1 MHILFISQYFPP
13 EVNAP
18 AARTSEHVRV
28 WVQDRY
34 RVTVLTAFP
43 HHPTGIVRRGYRHRA
58 LMRER
63 YEGAQVVRT
72 FVYATAN
79 RGFLKRVLSYLSF
92 MASACLLGPFC
103 VRKPDVV
110 VATSPQFFVAIA
122 GWFLSKVKQVPFVF
136 EVRDFWPASIVAVGA
151 LKEGFVLRVLE
162 AVEMFLY
169 RSAARV
175 VVVTDAMKQALV
187 QRGIAG
193 EKVKVV
199 KNGVDLSGPT
209 WCVRDG
215 NARRR
220 LGLRG
225 KFVVS
230 YIGTHGMA
238 HGLGS
243 VLECAASLQA
253 LPKVHFLFVGEGA
266 EKPGLLQLR
275 DRMGLCN
282 VTFLPQ
288 QPREMVPELL
298 GASDLC
304 LVPLR
309 KAALFKTVI
318 PSKIFEI
325 MAASR
330 PILLSVDGEARAVV
344 EEAGAGVYVPPEDPE
359 AMAEAIREL
368 MSSPAK
374 RDALGEAGR
383 RYVAARMS
391 REQLARLYETVLA
404 DVTGTAGDVPAPLL
418 GKEATL

>member
-28 WVQDRY
+28 WVQDGY
-34 RVTVLTAFP
+34 QVTVLTAFP
-43 HHPTGIVRRGYRHRA
+43 HHPTGIVPRGYRHRA

-63 YEGAQVVRT
+63 YAGAEVVRT
-72 FVYATAN
+72 FVYAAAN
-79 RGFLKRVLSYLSF
+79 RGLLKRTLSYLSF
-92 MASACLLGPFC
+92 MVSGCLLGPFC

-122 GWFLSKVKQVPFVF
+122 GWFLSKAKGVPVVF
-136 EVRDFWPASIVAVGA
+136 EVRDFWPASIAAVGA
-151 LKEGFVLRVLE
+151 LKEGIVLRVLE
-162 AVEMFLY
+162 AIEMFLY
-169 RSAARV
+169 RAAARV
-175 VVVTDAMKQALV
+175 VVVTDAMRQALV

-193 EKVKVV
+193 EKVEVV
-199 KNGVDLSGPT
+199 KNGVDLSSFP
-209 WCVRDG
+209 WRVRG
-215 NARRR
+215 GGARRR
-220 LGLRG
+220 LGLNG

-238 HGLGS
+238 HGLDS
-243 VLECAASLQA
+243 VLQCAAELQE

-266 EKPGLLQLR
+266 EKPGLLRLR
-275 DRMGLCN
+275 DQMGLCN

-288 QPREMVPELL
+288 RPREMVPDLL
-298 GASDLC
+298 GASNLC

-309 KAALFKTVI
+309 NTALFKTVI

-330 PILLSVDGEARAVV
+330 PILLSVDGEARTIV

-359 AMAEAIREL
+359 AMVTAIREL
-368 MSSPAK
+368 MSSPAQ
-374 RDALGEAGR
+374 RNALGEAGR
-383 RYVAARMS
+383 RYVEARMS
-391 REQLARLYETVLA
+391 RERFARLYETVLA
-404 DVTGTAGDVPAPLL
+404 EVTGT
-418 GKEATL
+418 